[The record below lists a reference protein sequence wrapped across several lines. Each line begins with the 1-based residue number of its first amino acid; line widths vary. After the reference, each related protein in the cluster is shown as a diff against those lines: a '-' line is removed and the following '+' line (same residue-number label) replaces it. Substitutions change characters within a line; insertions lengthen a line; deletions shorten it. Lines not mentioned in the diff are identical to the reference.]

1 MAACMAGSLGTPP
14 GAAARAPAP
23 VSATEPTV
31 DLETEALE
39 LEDRGD
45 LRGAARLWQRLAVR
59 AEDGETRSMAA
70 FRALEA
76 RRTLGATTG
85 AITEFCAAARIIAW
99 TLDREDLAAET
110 RAEFEGFARE
120 VEAEIAAHGGRGG
133 CSAAESEESMART
146 QQGAP
151 PEADE
156 RQVADTQSSSRTPRP
171 ARRFLIAGAVTTS
184 AGLALVGLMGYGL
197 AIDHAAAD
205 AVYELAAKNEEVGLT
220 TAEAADL
227 DEAVAHGRAGARLAL
242 GSGIAAGVVGL
253 VGVGLLAHGGRLTR
267 TERLTV
273 APRIGGGLVGLSL
286 GGRF

>member
-1 MAACMAGSLGTPP
+1 MAAFVAGSLGTPP
-14 GAAARAPAP
+14 GAAARAAAL

-45 LRGAARLWQRLAVR
+45 LRGAARLWQTLAVR

-76 RRTLGATTG
+76 RRALGATTG

-99 TLDREDLAAET
+99 TLDREDLLAET

-133 CSAAESEESMART
+133 CSAAESEVRT
-146 QQGAP
+146 EWGAP
-151 PEADE
+151 PETDE
-156 RQVADTQSSSRTPRP
+156 REAADSKSSSRTPRP

-197 AIDHAAAD
+197 AIDHASAD
-205 AVYELAAKNEEVGLT
+205 VVYELAAKNEEVGLT
-220 TAEAADL
+220 TTEAAEL
-227 DEAVAHGRAGARLAL
+227 DEAVSRGRAGARLAL

-253 VGVGLLAHGGRLTR
+253 AGVGLLAHGGRLTR